1 MRVAHRRG
9 RGRRPAG
16 PPLVGARFIALEG
29 IDGSGKSTQ
38 AERLAEALAGRG
50 VAVTRTREPGGTP
63 LGERVRDILLAGA
76 PGEMSAIAEVH
87 LFAAARAQLV
97 AQVIRPALDEGRWVV
112 SDRFLDSS
120 LAYQGVARGLGIDL
134 VLEANR
140 AAVEGCLPDLSL
152 VIDMPPEATAGRRRA
167 RPDRIEAEGDAFLA
181 EVAEGYHRVAARF
194 PERVVLISG
203 EGDIDDVHTRVM
215 ATVEALL

>member
-1 MRVAHRRG
+1 M
-9 RGRRPAG
+9 G

-38 AERLAEALAGRG
+38 AERLAAALAERG
-50 VAVTRTREPGGTP
+50 VAATSTREPGGTP
-63 LGERVRDILLAGA
+63 LGERVRELLLSGE
-76 PGEMSAIAEVH
+76 PGRMSPIAEVH

-97 AQVIRPALDEGRWVV
+97 HEVIRPALDAGRWVV

-120 LAYQGVARGLGIDL
+120 FAYQGVARGLGLDL

-152 VIDMPPEATAGRRRA
+152 VIDMPPAAAAARRGA
-167 RPDRIEAEGDAFLA
+167 RPDRIESEGDGFLA
-181 EVAEGYHRVAARF
+181 RVAEGYREVAARF
-194 PERVVLISG
+194 PERVVLVSG
-203 EGDIDDVHTRVM
+203 EGSIDDVHARVM
-215 ATVEALL
+215 ATVEELL